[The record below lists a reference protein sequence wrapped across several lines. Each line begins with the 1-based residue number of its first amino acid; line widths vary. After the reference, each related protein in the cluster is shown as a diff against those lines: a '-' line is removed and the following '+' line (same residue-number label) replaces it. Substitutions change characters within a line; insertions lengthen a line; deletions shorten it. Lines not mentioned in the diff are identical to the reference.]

1 MRALGVTEKILT
13 IGRAPEDLV
22 IEKSNSRLCSKP
34 ARQPRRDPGNSDDLR
49 LPLAAQFGDQ
59 LELPSARGCGKPMI
73 S

>member
-34 ARQPRRDPGNSDDLR
+34 ARQPRRDPGNSDDLG
-49 LPLAAQFGDQ
+49 LPLPAQFGDQ